1 MAYYIVFLLIFCVL
15 DIATLKIQKDK
26 KGIIV
31 YIIFAVI
38 ALILGIW
45 FYTHEYDDRLYVLL
59 SKLLNLKV

>member
-1 MAYYIVFLLIFCVL
+1 MAYYIVFLLIFCAL

-26 KGIIV
+26 KSIIV

-38 ALILGIW
+38 ALIFGIW
-45 FYTHEYDDRLYVLL
+45 FYTHEYDERLYIFM